1 MDNGNISL
9 CVRGSYRVGRSVS
22 CGQKKYGLSGRGN
35 IGSFIGAIAGAI
47 LGVPFLF
54 GIGALIGG
62 ILGAYVGGLVFELLG
77 GKTFS
82 QSRQAALGAML
93 GKLLGIIAKL
103 SAGIGIIVLTYY
115 S

>member
-1 MDNGNISL
+1 MWA
-9 CVRGSYRVGRSVS
+9 
-22 CGQKKYGLSGRGN
+22 KKYGLSGRGN